1 MALIRSNFDY
11 ILTFVS
17 FISEDTLKL
26 IEERR
31 EMKVK
36 GFSQDTALY
45 KAKSREIKRSVR
57 KDKKQ
62 FIEDKCKE
70 MEDHNSKHEDRQL
83 YQKVNEL
90 TKEFRPSL
98 KVIKDKNGQVLTE
111 NNQILGRWREYCS
124 QMYSAPQNSEVS
136 DVENEIEEELE
147 PEPLLDEIR
156 WALNNINDGKSPGC
170 DDVPIELIKEGKE
183 NSILLYHKIV
193 LKIWKTCTWP
203 ISWKRSIYIPL
214 PKKGDLKLCSNH
226 RTIALISHASKILLK
241 IIQKR
246 LERKLD
252 DEINI
257 VQAGFRPNRGTRDH
271 IFNIRNI
278 LEKCREFNKD
288 LYACFIDYSKA
299 FDCVEHQKM
308 WKIMAQMGF
317 PKHLIR
323 LIESLYQNQ
332 EAAVRV
338 DGETS
343 EWFNVGKGVRQGCIL
358 SPYLFNVYAENI
370 MRNFRDDAH
379 RFDDVE
385 DPEFDTYES
394 ISIGGRS
401 LPELRYAD
409 DTVLLSSTPE
419 GLEKMI
425 RSVKQHSEDQNL
437 YLNAKKTKI
446 MKTDKTERA
455 TNIVIDGETIEEV
468 IDFDYLGSLITQ
480 SGDGIKEIRRRLG
493 MASRKL
499 GSLKKVWK
507 GNDDKTKLKFLR
519 SLIFPIATY
528 GSETWSISKE
538 AEKKINAFEFKC
550 YRKILR
556 IPWTAKRTN
565 ASILNHFGNIPE
577 HWLQNTIVRQKMKF
591 FGHIKRHQ
599 SLEKQIYEGIVPG
612 KRGRGRPKRRWSQ
625 DITDRL
631 QTTVAEAGRRA
642 QDRDAYRRAVI
653 NATSRGAYAT

>member
-1 MALIRSNFDY
+1 
-11 ILTFVS
+11 
-17 FISEDTLKL
+17 
-26 IEERR
+26 
-31 EMKVK
+31 
-36 GFSQDTALY
+36 
-45 KAKSREIKRSVR
+45 
-57 KDKKQ
+57 
-62 FIEDKCKE
+62 
-70 MEDHNSKHEDRQL
+70 
-83 YQKVNEL
+83 
-90 TKEFRPSL
+90 
-98 KVIKDKNGQVLTE
+98 
-111 NNQILGRWREYCS
+111 
-124 QMYSAPQNSEVS
+124 MYSAPQNSEVS

-565 ASILNHFGNIPE
+565 ASIVNHFGNIPE

>member
-1 MALIRSNFDY
+1 M
-11 ILTFVS
+11 
-17 FISEDTLKL
+17 
-26 IEERR
+26 
-31 EMKVK
+31 
-36 GFSQDTALY
+36 
-45 KAKSREIKRSVR
+45 
-57 KDKKQ
+57 
-62 FIEDKCKE
+62 
-70 MEDHNSKHEDRQL
+70 
-83 YQKVNEL
+83 
-90 TKEFRPSL
+90 
-98 KVIKDKNGQVLTE
+98 
-111 NNQILGRWREYCS
+111 
-124 QMYSAPQNSEVS
+124 
-136 DVENEIEEELE
+136 
-147 PEPLLDEIR
+147 
-156 WALNNINDGKSPGC
+156 
-170 DDVPIELIKEGKE
+170 
-183 NSILLYHKIV
+183 
-193 LKIWKTCTWP
+193 
-203 ISWKRSIYIPL
+203 
-214 PKKGDLKLCSNH
+214 
-226 RTIALISHASKILLK
+226 
-241 IIQKR
+241 
-246 LERKLD
+246 
-252 DEINI
+252 
-257 VQAGFRPNRGTRDH
+257 
-271 IFNIRNI
+271 
-278 LEKCREFNKD
+278 
-288 LYACFIDYSKA
+288 
-299 FDCVEHQKM
+299 
-308 WKIMAQMGF
+308 
-317 PKHLIR
+317 
-323 LIESLYQNQ
+323 IESLYQNQ

-528 GSETWSISKE
+528 GSETWSVSKE

-556 IPWTAKRTN
+556 ILWTAKRTN

-653 NATSRGAYAT
+653 DATSRRAYAT